1 MFTKKFI
8 NCILQILYILINFF
22 ENKNK
27 KLDSQLAYA
36 NKNCN
41 IKKVK
46 VKVNV
51 KYNFKSNKCN
61 SSERLSNCNPSEE
74 SSKCNP
80 SEKSSNNHITKV
92 CLIFA
97 NINFSF
103 DSSIHNVKAINYFN
117 AILEH
122 SKNGTLNTN
131 LKITNE
137 KYIIIVDDYLYND
150 ISFEILKEFE
160 RILESGK
167 IDTYKFNFY
176 NNKYGSQFKRL
187 FNNLG
192 GVNSEIILGT
202 ELLNDLL
209 FNE

>member
-1 MFTKKFI
+1 MFTKKII

-22 ENKNK
+22 KNESK

-61 SSERLSNCNPSEE
+61 SLEGSYH
-74 SSKCNP
+74 KCNP
-80 SEKSSNNHITKV
+80 SKELSNNHITKV

-117 AILEH
+117 AIIEH
-122 SKNGTLNTN
+122 SKNGTFNTN

-137 KYIIIVDDYLYND
+137 KYIITVDDYLYND
-150 ISFEILKEFE
+150 ISFEILREFE
-160 RILESGK
+160 KILESGR
-167 IDTYKFNFY
+167 IDTYKFNFF

-192 GVNSEIILGT
+192 GVNSEIILGS
-202 ELLNDLL
+202 ELLDNL
-209 FNE
+209 